1 MYYVKN
7 VSIFFIHLHL
17 RFKLGN
23 VYMVNHSL
31 LNEISTG
38 HHQGKKL
45 SLAAPICLLYLRT
58 DYQLVP
64 IAIQLVQEPL
74 EDVTI
79 WTPKDEPLDWL
90 LAKMWFKH
98 ADLQV
103 NQIKNHYSLT
113 HLVGEIFAVAMYRCL
128 PTVHPIYKLLKNH
141 LGCSI
146 PINVLAR
153 KILITK
159 VSK

>member
-1 MYYVKN
+1 
-7 VSIFFIHLHL
+7 
-17 RFKLGN
+17 
-23 VYMVNHSL
+23 MVDHSFL
-31 LNEISTG
+31 SDISTG

-58 DYQLVP
+58 DNQLVP
-64 IAIQLVQEPL
+64 IAIILIQEEPL
-74 EDVTI
+74 QDVTI

-103 NQIKNHYSLT
+103 HQIKSHYALT
-113 HLVGEIFAVAMYRCL
+113 HLVGEIFAVAMYKCL

-141 LGCSI
+141 LGSSI

-153 KILITK
+153 KNLISK
-159 VSK
+159 VSM